1 MLNKSSEKCGHNN
14 DFVLNSSGSITKC
27 KLVWK
32 LPLLG
37 YYNVFWKSV
46 ILKNCMNSI
55 KLSHTRDSRLQMC
68 ALRSNYLY
76 FSKLTPPPPHTL
88 SVKLVLAWN
97 LYQSHFFTNWQNAT
111 IPLAESTLAVSL
123 PIPVLAPVIIT
134 VLPYMVSSP
143 SYLPPPK

>member
-27 KLVWK
+27 KLVRK

-37 YYNVFWKSV
+37 HYNVFWKGV
-46 ILKNCMNSI
+46 ILKNRMNSI

-76 FSKLTPPPPHTL
+76 FSKLTPPPPSTICKTGPL
-88 SVKLVLAWN
+88 LKLVPKSF
-97 LYQSHFFTNWQNAT
+97 LYQLTKCNHTFSRKHLSCFFTNSCISSSYYNRFA
-111 IPLAESTLAVSL
+111 IYSIISL
-123 PIPVLAPVIIT
+123 IFT
-134 VLPYMVSSP
+134 TT
-143 SYLPPPK
+143 